1 MTITSSDGD
10 LRKLIFEKLHT
21 EIQDDIFDQGD
32 QDVGGIEEVG
42 FAWKTNSQV
51 LNELSFS
58 DLRFKPEQI
67 KEDGDWIVYA
77 DRKFDGQAGKVVI
90 RSKFFI
96 ETGFL
101 QELKQIEFEID
112 GRPGDFLGSNV
123 WITTQSVPIQRSRL
137 L

>member
-21 EIQDDIFDQGD
+21 EVQDDIFDQGD

-77 DRKFDGQAGKVVI
+77 DREFDG
-90 RSKFFI
+90 
-96 ETGFL
+96 
-101 QELKQIEFEID
+101 
-112 GRPGDFLGSNV
+112 
-123 WITTQSVPIQRSRL
+123 
-137 L
+137 